1 MDLSAAILQETLTKV
16 KSDKGSGNAARRAR
30 PRVGLRCSLMIMPY
44 ANGACGRPLKAWTR
58 DISLGGMGILTS
70 SSMKGGDQFIVQL
83 PRPDAKPMIL
93 LCTVKNCVQLA
104 DGLYG
109 VGASFAEVVR
119 KDQAAPSL
127 PSDPN
132 KAADI
137 QRISQAILH

>member
-16 KSDKGSGNAARRAR
+16 KSDKASGNAARRVR
-30 PRVGLRCSLMIMPY
+30 PRVGLRCALTIIPY

-58 DISLGGMGILTS
+58 DISLGGMGILS
-70 SSMKGGDQFIVQL
+70 PASMKSGDQFIVSL
-83 PRPDAKPMIL
+83 PRQDSKPMIL
-93 LCTVKNCVQLA
+93 LCTVRNCNNLA

-109 VGASFAEVVR
+109 LGVTFSEIVR
-119 KDQAAPSL
+119 KEESSPALPVDQA
-127 PSDPN
+127 

>member
-1 MDLSAAILQETLTKV
+1 MELSAAILQETLTKV
-16 KSDKGSGNAARRAR
+16 KSDKGNGNAARRAR
-30 PRVGLRCSLMIMPY
+30 PRVGLRCSLMIIPY
-44 ANGACGRPLKAWTR
+44 SNGACRRPLKAWTR

-70 SSMKGGDQFIVQL
+70 LSMKSGDQFIVQL
-83 PRPDAKPMIL
+83 PKADSKPLIL

-109 VGASFAEVVR
+109 VGVSFAEVVR
-119 KDQAAPSL
+119 KEESAPALPIDQA
-127 PSDPN
+127 

>member
-16 KSDKGSGNAARRAR
+16 KSDKASGNAARRVR
-30 PRVGLRCSLMIMPY
+30 PRVGLRCALTIIPY
-44 ANGACGRPLKAWTR
+44 AHGACGRPVKAWTR

-70 SSMKGGDQFIVQL
+70 ISMKGGDQFIVQL

-93 LCTVKNCVQLA
+93 LCTVKNCAQLA

-109 VGASFAEVVR
+109 VGATFSEIVR
-119 KDQAAPSL
+119 KEESAPALPVDQA
-127 PSDPN
+127 